1 MPRRRPPWA
10 SLPGVPPRRSLTLI
24 PLALALLAPAAAHGA
39 VRPCTAADLAGIKPP
54 ALIETDRADSFE
66 AAVLAAGVHYRVAVI
81 PEQALRPV
89 TGRWADL
96 RDGSVTAS
104 SPSVALTPR
113 QDVASGRQV
122 FAFTAPATARTVHID
137 VHYMLDLGQPAT
149 DACAATAGFDLP
161 VRVPLPVSTTAQLLT
176 RFKSLGPSRAPR
188 GAGFYLDF
196 VLPPKSG
203 VSFLQARDQHPI
215 SVVIRVRPGAL
226 APRPDGKAT
235 FTATYRY
242 IGGGEFLRPARTKP
256 PPRIAVE
263 IHRRYWSFLGFDAR
277 GVEISCDPNAPRAG
291 VRFALSIQVV
301 QSGRTVGGMHGG
313 GVCRSVRQVLRD
325 SNGPYT
331 RRVARITGG
340 ALFPTP

>member
-1 MPRRRPPWA
+1 M
-10 SLPGVPPRRSLTLI
+10 PPRRSLTLV
-24 PLALALLAPAAAHGA
+24 PLALALVAPAAAHGA

-66 AAVLAAGVHYRVAVI
+66 TSVLAAGGRYRVAVI
-81 PEQALRPV
+81 PEQAFRPV
-89 TGRWADL
+89 TGRWAEL

-104 SPSVALTPR
+104 SPGVALTPR
-113 QDVASGRQV
+113 QDAASGRQV

-149 DACAATAGFDLP
+149 DACAATAGLDLP
-161 VRVPLPVSTTAQLLT
+161 VRVPLPVATTAQLVT
-176 RFKSLGPSRAPR
+176 RYKSFGASRAPR

-196 VLPPKSG
+196 VLPPKNG

-215 SVVIRVRPGAL
+215 SVVIRVRRGSQ
-226 APRPDGKAT
+226 APRPVGRAT
-235 FTATYRY
+235 STVTYRY
-242 IGGGEFLRPARTKP
+242 TGAGEFLRPTGARP
-256 PPRIAVE
+256 PLRVE
-263 IHRRYWSFLGFDAR
+263 AEFQRRYSSFLGFDTR
-277 GVEISCDPNAPRAG
+277 GVEISCSPNAPGSG
-291 VRFALSIQVV
+291 VRFALSIQVI

-325 SNGPYT
+325 SSGPYT